1 MNEFN
6 KFYVYEGNRPVGIV
20 ENADQ
25 MPVNEIDKLARA
37 LKLCF
42 DRDIHIRPI
51 HPGDFEF
58 DEVTGKKLDRV
69 DTFVYPEIKSE
80 KEM

>member
-20 ENADQ
+20 DGADE

-51 HPGDFEF
+51 HPGDFQF
-58 DEVTGKKLDRV
+58 DESGRKIDRISK
-69 DTFVYPEIKSE
+69 FEYPLIKPN
-80 KEM
+80 